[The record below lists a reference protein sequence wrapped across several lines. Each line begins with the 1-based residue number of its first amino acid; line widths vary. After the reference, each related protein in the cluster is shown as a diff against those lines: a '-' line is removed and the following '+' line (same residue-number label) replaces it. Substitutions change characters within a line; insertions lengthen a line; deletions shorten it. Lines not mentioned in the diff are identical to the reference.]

1 VVFLFLGMSV
11 MWGFA
16 WQNLITRPSRTALA
30 VVGLTIPILAF
41 LGLFAISRGI
51 RDLVGGTLV
60 TMQGLLVLRENSPS
74 PVFSELPAEMAQA
87 LRGIPGVR
95 VVAPEIWKI
104 APPID
109 GRGGLGAA
117 AIGLL
122 TRSRD
127 SGIKNLAKMVMIEG
141 QDLPEHL
148 KLKGPVF
155 AMSILPPERGGGR
168 FLDLGDIGR
177 HHVVIST
184 RIARDYPN
192 ADGTAKKVGQ
202 TIRIGTEDFTIVGLY
217 DTGSLVTD
225 VTIVM
230 EIGVARRLLK
240 IADESVSTFAV
251 EPFQITDTDALASRI
266 EAALPGV
273 IAQRISQFSLT
284 VSGIMGKL
292 DLFLLAA
299 VSLALL
305 VGGVGIAN
313 TMLMS
318 TYERFVEFGVM
329 RSNGWTRRNILV
341 LVVTESGLLG
351 LLSGAVASAVAAA
364 AVLIANRLLAGLV
377 LELRP
382 WLVAA
387 SLSAA
392 VAVAVLSGLYPA
404 WKASTMTPMDAIR
417 RGGIN

>member
-1 VVFLFLGMSV
+1 

-41 LGLFAISRGI
+41 LGLFSISRGI
-51 RDLVGGTLV
+51 RNLVGGTLV

-74 PVFSELPAEMAQA
+74 PVFSDLPADMGEA
-87 LRGIPGVR
+87 LRKIPGVR
-95 VVAPEIWKI
+95 VVAPEVWKI

-117 AIGLL
+117 AIGLVG
-122 TRSRD
+122 RPRESAM
-127 SGIKNLAKMVMIEG
+127 KNLAKMVVIEG

-148 KLKGPVF
+148 KLKGAVF
-155 AMSILPPERGGGR
+155 AMSLLPKERGGGR
-168 FLDLGDIGR
+168 FLDRGDIGK
-177 HHVVIST
+177 HNVVIST
-184 RIARDYPN
+184 RIARDYLN
-192 ADGTAKKVGQ
+192 ADGTAKTVGQ

-230 EIGVARRLLK
+230 EIGVARRLLRV
-240 IADESVSTFAV
+240 ADESLSTFAV
-251 EPFQITDTDALASRI
+251 EPFQITDTDALADRI

-284 VSGIMGKL
+284 VSGIMAKL
-292 DLFLLAA
+292 DLFLLAS

-318 TYERFVEFGVM
+318 TNERFVEFGVM

-351 LLSGAVASAVAAA
+351 LLSGALASAVAV
-364 AVLIANRLLAGLV
+364 AVVVIANRFLAGFE

-387 SLSAA
+387 SLGGA
-392 VAVAVLSGLYPA
+392 VAVAVLSGFYPA

-417 RGGIN
+417 HAGTT

>member
-1 VVFLFLGMSV
+1 
-11 MWGFA
+11 MWSFA

-41 LGLFAISRGI
+41 LGLFSISRGI

-60 TMQGLLVLRENSPS
+60 KMEGLLVLRVNSPS
-74 PVFSELPAEMAQA
+74 PVFSDLPADLAQA
-87 LRGIPGVR
+87 LRRVTGAR
-95 VVAPEIWKI
+95 VVAPEVWKI

-109 GRGGLGAA
+109 GRGGLGAT

-122 TRSRD
+122 TRRHE
-127 SGIKNLAKMVMIEG
+127 SGMQSLARMVVIEG

-148 KLKGPVF
+148 KLKGAVF
-155 AMSILPPERGGGR
+155 AMALLPKERGGGR

-177 HHVVIST
+177 HNVVIST
-184 RIARDYPN
+184 RIAREYPN
-192 ADGTAKKVGQ
+192 ADGTAKTVGQ
-202 TIRIGTEDFTIVGLY
+202 TIRIGTEDFTVVGLY
-217 DTGSLVTD
+217 DTGSLATD

-230 EIGVARRLLK
+230 EIGVARRLLGV
-240 IADESVSTFAV
+240 ADGAVSSFAV
-251 EPFQITDTDALASRI
+251 EPLQIADADALASRI
-266 EAALPGV
+266 EATLPGAT
-273 IAQRISQFSLT
+273 AQRISQFSLT

-299 VSLALL
+299 VALALL

-341 LVVTESGLLG
+341 LIVTESGLLG
-351 LLSGAVASAVAAA
+351 LVSGAVASAVAVA
-364 AVLIANRLLAGLV
+364 AVLIANRLLAGFQ
-377 LELRP
+377 LEPTP
-382 WLVAA
+382 WLFAA
-387 SLSAA
+387 SLAGA
-392 VAVAVLSGLYPA
+392 VTVAVLSGLYPA

-417 RGGIN
+417 RGGTT

>member
-1 VVFLFLGMSV
+1 
-11 MWGFA
+11 MWSFA

-41 LGLFAISRGI
+41 LGLFSISRGI
-51 RDLVGGTLV
+51 RDLVGGTLG

-74 PVFSELPAEMAQA
+74 PVFSDLPSDMAKT

-95 VVAPEIWKI
+95 IVAPEVWKI

-109 GRGGLGAA
+109 GKGGLGSA
-117 AIGLL
+117 AIGLMV
-122 TRSRD
+122 RPRESAM
-127 SGIKNLAKMVMIEG
+127 KNLGQMVMIEG

-148 KLKGPVF
+148 KLKGAVF
-155 AMSILPPERGGGR
+155 AMSLLPPERGGGR
-168 FLDLGDIGR
+168 FLNLEDIGR
-177 HHVVIST
+177 NNVVIST
-184 RIARDYPN
+184 KIARDHPN

-240 IADESVSTFAV
+240 VADEAASTFAV
-251 EPFQITDTDALASRI
+251 EPIEVTDTDALADRI

-273 IAQRISQFSLT
+273 IAQRISQFSQT

-292 DLFLLAA
+292 DLFLLAS
-299 VSLALL
+299 VGLALL

-329 RSNGWTRRNILV
+329 RSNGWTKRNILV
-341 LVVTESGLLG
+341 LIIAESGLLG
-351 LLSGAVASAVAAA
+351 LLSGVVACSVAFA
-364 AVLIANRLLAGLV
+364 AVFIANRLMSGF
-377 LELRP
+377 ELKLGP
-382 WLVAA
+382 WLVLSSLAA
-387 SLSAA
+387 AA
-392 VAVAVLSGLYPA
+392 AVAVLSGLYPA

-417 RGGIN
+417 RGGLN

>member
-1 VVFLFLGMSV
+1 
-11 MWGFA
+11 MWSFA

-41 LGLFAISRGI
+41 LGLFSISRGI

-60 TMQGLLVLRENSPS
+60 KMEGLLVLRVNSPS
-74 PVFSELPAEMAQA
+74 PVFSDLPADLAKA
-87 LRGIPGVR
+87 LQKIPGVR
-95 VVAPEIWKI
+95 VVAPEVWKI

-109 GRGGLGAA
+109 GRGGLGAT
-117 AIGLL
+117 AISLL
-122 TRSRD
+122 TRPRE
-127 SGIKNLAKMVMIEG
+127 SGMQGLAKMVVIEG

-148 KLKGPVF
+148 KLKGAVF
-155 AMSILPPERGGGR
+155 AMSLLPKERGGGR

-177 HHVVIST
+177 HNVVIST
-184 RIARDYPN
+184 RIAREYPN
-192 ADGTAKKVGQ
+192 ADGTAKTVGQ
-202 TIRIGTEDFTIVGLY
+202 SIRIGTEDFTIVGLY
-217 DTGSLVTD
+217 DTGSLATD
-225 VTIVM
+225 VTVVM
-230 EIGVARRLLK
+230 EIGVARRLLGV
-240 IADESVSTFAV
+240 ADGAVSSFAV
-251 EPFQITDTDALASRI
+251 EPLQIADTDALAGRI

-292 DLFLLAA
+292 DFFLLAA
-299 VSLALL
+299 VGLALL

-341 LVVTESGLLG
+341 LIVTESGLLG
-351 LLSGAVASAVAAA
+351 LLSGAVASAMAVA
-364 AVLIANRLLAGLV
+364 AVLLANRLLAGFQ
-377 LELRP
+377 LELTP

-387 SLSAA
+387 SLAGA
-392 VAVAVLSGLYPA
+392 VMVAVLSGLYPA
-404 WKASTMTPMDAIR
+404 WKASTLTPMDAIR
-417 RGGIN
+417 RGGTT

>member
-1 VVFLFLGMSV
+1 M
-11 MWGFA
+11 
-16 WQNLITRPSRTALA
+16 
-30 VVGLTIPILAF
+30 
-41 LGLFAISRGI
+41 
-51 RDLVGGTLV
+51 
-60 TMQGLLVLRENSPS
+60 
-74 PVFSELPAEMAQA
+74 
-87 LRGIPGVR
+87 R
-95 VVAPEIWKI
+95 VVAPEVWKI

-122 TRSRD
+122 GRPRESAM
-127 SGIKNLAKMVMIEG
+127 KNLAKMVVIEG

-148 KLKGPVF
+148 KLKGAVF
-155 AMSILPPERGGGR
+155 AMSLLPKERGGGR
-168 FLDLGDIGR
+168 FLDLGDIGQ
-177 HHVVIST
+177 HNVVIST

-192 ADGTAKKVGQ
+192 ADGTPKKVGQ

-230 EIGVARRLLK
+230 EIGVARRLLGV
-240 IADESVSTFAV
+240 ADEAVSTFAV
-251 EPFQITDTDALASRI
+251 EPFQIADTDALADRI

-292 DLFLLAA
+292 DLFLLAS
-299 VSLALL
+299 VGLALL

-351 LLSGAVASAVAAA
+351 LLSGALASAVAV
-364 AVLIANRLLAGLV
+364 AVVVIANRFLAGFE

-387 SLSAA
+387 SLGGA

-417 RGGIN
+417 HAGTT

>member
-1 VVFLFLGMSV
+1 M
-11 MWGFA
+11 MWSFA

-41 LGLFAISRGI
+41 LGLFSISRGI

-74 PVFSELPAEMAQA
+74 PMFSELPAEMAKTLQA
-87 LRGIPGVR
+87 IPGVR
-95 VVAPEIWKI
+95 VVAPEIWKL

-109 GRGGLGAA
+109 GKGGLGAA
-117 AIGLL
+117 IGVLG
-122 TRSRD
+122 RPRD
-127 SGIKNLAKMVMIEG
+127 SAIKSLTKMVMIEG
-141 QDLPEHL
+141 QDLSEHL

-155 AMSILPPERGGGR
+155 AMSILPQERGGGR

-177 HHVVIST
+177 HNVVIST

-192 ADGTAKKVGQ
+192 ADGKAKKVGQ
-202 TIRIGTEDFTIVGLY
+202 TMRIGTEDFNIVGLY

-225 VTIVM
+225 VTIIM
-230 EIGVARRLLK
+230 ELGVARQLLK
-240 IADESVSTFAV
+240 VADQSVSTFAV
-251 EPFQITDTDALASRI
+251 EPFQVTDTDALAGRI

-273 IAQRISQFSLT
+273 VAQRISQFSLT

-329 RSNGWTRRNILV
+329 RSSGWTRRNILV
-341 LVVTESGLLG
+341 LVMTESGLLG
-351 LLSGAVASAVAAA
+351 LLSGAVASAVAIV
-364 AVLIANRLLAGLV
+364 AVLVANRFLAGFELG
-377 LELRP
+377 LRP

-387 SLSAA
+387 SLAAA

-417 RGGIN
+417 RGGMT

>member
-1 VVFLFLGMSV
+1 
-11 MWGFA
+11 MWSFA

-41 LGLFAISRGI
+41 LGLFSISRGI

-74 PVFSELPAEMAQA
+74 PVFSDLPADMVKHPARDPWRA
-87 LRGIPGVR
+87 HRR
-95 VVAPEIWKI
+95 A
-104 APPID
+104 
-109 GRGGLGAA
+109 GGLEDRPPDRRQGRPGRRRDRPHGPA
-117 AIGLL
+117 
-122 TRSRD
+122 TRVGDQELS
-127 SGIKNLAKMVMIEG
+127 SKMVVIEG

-148 KLKGPVF
+148 KLKGAVF
-155 AMSILPPERGGGR
+155 AMSLLPRERGGGR
-168 FLDLGDIGR
+168 FLDPGDVGR
-177 HHVVIST
+177 KNVVIST

-192 ADGTAKKVGQ
+192 ADGTPKQVGQ

-230 EIGVARRLLK
+230 DIGVARRLLK
-240 IADESVSTFAV
+240 VADDAVSTFTV
-251 EPFQITDTDALASRI
+251 EPQQVADTDALVDRI

-284 VSGIMGKL
+284 VSGIMGRL

-299 VSLALL
+299 VGLALL

-351 LLSGAVASAVAAA
+351 LLSGAVAAAVAVAA
-364 AVLIANRLLAGLV
+364 VLVANRLMAGFELV
-377 LELRP
+377 LGP
-382 WLVAA
+382 GLVAA
-387 SLSAA
+387 SLAAA

-417 RGGIN
+417 RGGTT